1 MLFFAMSNNR
11 RTFIKNNLLLGLSAP
26 LLTRVAIPGAAAA
39 SGQGSPYTLGGLS
52 RLRDQYRTAL
62 FDQFLPNMDSYVV
75 DHEYGGF
82 LLQVDCA
89 TGELLGTDKRSWFDG
104 RGLWVYSYLYNNF
117 EKNPKYLE
125 IAGKTKDLLL
135 SLRPEGDAF
144 WVKTYSRE
152 GKPLDGPGDIYGN
165 LFVAEGLAEYA
176 IAAGEPQ
183 YRELAKQL
191 IFSCVDRY
199 DRPDYSY
206 VVGSVGLPPIEAP
219 RILGHWMIFLS
230 LSTQMLKHGA
240 DADLEALANRSVN
253 AIMDHHINRE
263 HGLTNEVINHD
274 LSTPVNGYDQ
284 FSVIGHG
291 FETLMFV
298 MREAER
304 RKDDALFERASAAF
318 KRHVEI
324 AEDWVYG
331 GYFHTVKNVA
341 AYTWILD
348 KQLWTSME
356 VLNGTLMLVERSG
369 DPWAWETYMRTLNY
383 VEEKIIQDGYKFWP
397 SYADRKAAVLRT
409 KSMENYHEP
418 RQLMFGLQSLERMI
432 QKQDTQGGAA

>member
-1 MLFFAMSNNR
+1 MQNNR
-11 RTFIKNNLLLGLSAP
+11 RTFIKNGVLLGLSAP
-26 LLTRVAIPGAAAA
+26 LIGNANPVKARRSTRRL
-39 SGQGSPYTLGGLS
+39 PYSQTDL
-52 RLRDQYRTAL
+52 RLLQDKYHTAL
-62 FDQFLPNMDSYVV
+62 FDQFLPNMDAYVV

-82 LLQVDCA
+82 LLQVDCE

-117 EKNPKYLE
+117 NKDSRYLE
-125 IAGKTKDLLL
+125 IARKTKDLLL
-135 SLRPEGDAF
+135 SMQPEGDVF
-144 WVKTYSRE
+144 WVRAYSRE
-152 GKPLDGPGDIYGN
+152 GKALDGPGDIYGS

-176 IAAGEPQ
+176 IAVDEPQ
-183 YRELAKQL
+183 YWELAKEI

-206 VVGSVGLPPIEAP
+206 VVGSAGLPPIEAP

-230 LSTQMLKHGA
+230 LCTQMLRHRE
-240 DADLEALANRSVN
+240 DAALEALAARSVS
-253 AIMDHHINRE
+253 AIMDHHIHPE
-263 HGLTNEVINHD
+263 HRLTNEVIHHD
-274 LSTPVNGYDQ
+274 LSTPQNGYGQ

-304 RKDDALFERASAAF
+304 LADDVLFERAAREF
-318 KRHVEI
+318 RRHVEI
-324 AEDWVYG
+324 AEDRVYG
-331 GYFHTVKNVA
+331 GYFHTIKNIETN
-341 AYTWILD
+341 TWILD

-356 VLNGTLMLVERSG
+356 VLNGTLMLVERMG
-369 DPWAWETYMRTLNY
+369 DEWAWNTYMRTLTY

-397 SYADRKAAVLRT
+397 SYADRKAEVLRT

-418 RQLMFGLQSLERMI
+418 RQLMFGLQVLERLVE
-432 QKQDTQGGAA
+432 A

>member
-1 MLFFAMSNNR
+1 MHNNR
-11 RTFIKNNLLLGLSAP
+11 RLFIKNSILLGLSTP
-26 LLTRVAIPGAAAA
+26 LVGRINGGTV
-39 SGQGSPYTLGGLS
+39 LGGVPDPYSQTDIQILH
-52 RLRDQYRTAL
+52 DKYRTAL
-62 FDQFLPNMDSYVV
+62 FDQFLPNMDAYVV

-82 LLQVDCA
+82 LLQVDCE

-117 EKNPKYLE
+117 DTDPRYLE
-125 IAGKTKDLLL
+125 IARKTKDLLL
-135 SLRPEGDAF
+135 SNRPEGDTF
-144 WVKTYSRE
+144 WIRTYTRE
-152 GKPLDGPGDIYGN
+152 GNPLDGTGDIYGS

-176 IAAGEPQ
+176 VAAGESQ
-183 YRELAKQL
+183 YRELAKQIIL
-191 IFSCVDRY
+191 SCVDRY

-206 VVGSVGLPPIEAP
+206 VVGSAGLPPIQGP

-240 DADLEALANRSVN
+240 DADLEALAARSVA
-253 AIMDHHINRE
+253 AIMDHHIHPE
-263 HGLTNEVINHD
+263 HRLTNEVINHD
-274 LSTPVNGYDQ
+274 LTTPQNGYDQ

-304 RKDDALFERASAAF
+304 LNDDVLFERASTEF
-318 KRHVEI
+318 RRHVEV
-324 AEDWVYG
+324 AEDRVYG

-341 AYTWILD
+341 THTWILD

-356 VLNGTLMLVERSG
+356 VLNGTLMLVEHGG
-369 DPWAWETYMRTLNY
+369 DTWAWDTYMRTLTY
-383 VEEKIIQDGYKFWP
+383 VEEKIIQEGYKFWP
-397 SYADRKAAVLRT
+397 SYADRKAEVLRT

-418 RQLMFGLQSLERMI
+418 RHLMFGLQALERLI
-432 QKQDTQGGAA
+432 NA